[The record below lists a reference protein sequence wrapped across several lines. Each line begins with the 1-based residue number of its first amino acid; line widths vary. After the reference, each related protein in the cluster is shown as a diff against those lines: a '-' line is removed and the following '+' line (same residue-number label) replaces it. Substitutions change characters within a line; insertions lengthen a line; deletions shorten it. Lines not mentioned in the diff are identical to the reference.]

1 MPKELRIETV
11 RVEEQSMT
19 VLKVDFVGIRSD
31 RLDETVALFRDVLGV
46 SVNRQT
52 DDLVAF
58 KFADGTVLELYGPAN
73 EFHSFFTTGPVVA
86 FRVDNFDVA
95 RRAMLAAGVKFI
107 GDVQMP
113 TASAGSISTVQ
124 TARSWRLA
132 VPGKEQTRE
141 RRDKPS
147 LSVAIERPLSC
158 A

>member
-1 MPKELRIETV
+1 
-11 RVEEQSMT
+11 MT

-58 KFADGTVLELYGPAN
+58 KLADGTVLELYGPAN

-95 RRAMLAAGVKFI
+95 RRTMLAAGIKFI
-107 GDVQMP
+107 GDVQHAADDVSWQHFYCP
-113 TASAGSISTVQ
+113 DGTVLEIIGTGQ
-124 TARSWRLA
+124 GT
-132 VPGKEQTRE
+132 
-141 RRDKPS
+141 KPS
-147 LSVAIERPLSC
+147 TSGSGDE
-158 A
+158 

>member
-1 MPKELRIETV
+1 
-11 RVEEQSMT
+11 MT

-31 RLDETVALFRDVLGV
+31 RLDETVTLFRDVLGV

-58 KFADGTVLELYGPAN
+58 KLADGTVLELYGPAN

-107 GDVQMP
+107 GDVQHADGVSWQHFYCP
-113 TASAGSISTVQ
+113 DGTVLEISGTGQGANPRASG
-124 TARSWRLA
+124 
-132 VPGKEQTRE
+132 
-141 RRDKPS
+141 
-147 LSVAIERPLSC
+147 
-158 A
+158 